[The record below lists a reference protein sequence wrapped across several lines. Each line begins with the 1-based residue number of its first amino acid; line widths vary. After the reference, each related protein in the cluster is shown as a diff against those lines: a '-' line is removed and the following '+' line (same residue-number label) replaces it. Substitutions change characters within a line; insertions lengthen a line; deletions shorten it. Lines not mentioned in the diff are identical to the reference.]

1 MRNFAPQIDL
11 SSTVLDPNPARHA
24 DSNRQTP
31 VSAVSASSDAFG
43 STAGYFE
50 MLPDNRPGSPGSV
63 HSDSLSMNMSPT
75 PTTTSMAFAALQYLP
90 VPMLVLS
97 STKTVVLAN
106 EAMGRLL
113 NLEKCALDLQD
124 MDIVRTVTDTLYG
137 RTMSEIGVDM
147 LQDGSPIWIS
157 WEVRA
162 TPNPPTA
169 VDTDNSQDFLDSVWK
184 QATEQS
190 LTEADDSADE
200 FGDGSSDD
208 TPTGTPVPPQ
218 HDATP
223 RLPRLSRSNLARTT
237 VHDVSVDVIISIS
250 NEPGNHQRLQPN
262 DGRSRA
268 HPEGGAIQSTMI
280 ISVWN
285 IEGTQYFTCT
295 FTSARAEG
303 AATNA
308 KPSSRTVVR
317 TSTGFKRSPGSGSSS
332 SSSGRR
338 SHHSSGA
345 GSSLLSPTTSTPHFP
360 PHGPPSRSGDPKAP
374 SLFQKAT
381 QMKDA
386 ILNSITMPAYAMWKD
401 ESFGIP
407 NRALLRFLPAES
419 EYAPSD
425 QREFL
430 GQFHVYTEDFKR
442 ELAVD
447 EFPIIQICRTRA
459 SLAGI
464 RLGMRYPDTG
474 QRVVFEV
481 VGEPV
486 VDDKSGEFLGAI
498 VIFKDVTEYTKRIAA
513 QIKENERQFE
523 HVANLIPPLVWTTK
537 PDGSHD
543 WFSRRWYDYTGQT
556 VGESLGEGWRYTFHE
571 DDMPETSKRW
581 AHSLATGDEY
591 ITEYRCRRYDGEW
604 RWMLGRAVPFRDE
617 HGNIVKWF
625 GTCTDIHDV
634 VELRE
639 AAKQTRE
646 QLLRVIE
653 HARVSIWT
661 IDRDT
666 RMGMLEGSIF
676 ADDATIDKEPVG
688 KSVYDVFGHDKGGR
702 SMGLL
707 KDKIDRVLKG
717 ESNDELL
724 EMRIDGS
731 NRWYRTRL
739 LPMLARTRKA
749 GIEGTDNIV
758 EGVIGVSM
766 DITEARAREK
776 ELREQEKENSKLI
789 ANAVAAKEASRM
801 KSQFLANMSHEIRTP
816 IAGVIGMSELIL
828 DTDLDQE
835 QRECAENI
843 QRSANG
849 LLTVINDILDL
860 SKVES
865 GRLDVEEVQF
875 SLSIVLRDVNK
886 MMAFAAVRK
895 NISYDSHI
903 QPEIERDLKVMG
915 DPGRLRQILT
925 NLLTNSIKFTAEG
938 RVSLSAEVMKQDND
952 TVHVQFIVEDTG
964 IGIEDEVRQ
973 RLFKPFS
980 QADSST
986 ARRFGGTGLGLAISK
1001 NLVELMHGEIELES
1015 RLGHGTKA
1023 SFWIP
1028 FNKAQYQP
1036 EGTPLIDI
1044 AAIPD
1049 RLQSDVSVSCGSSE
1063 EPGGTPPMTPAAGRP
1078 HSISSAGGNANFH
1091 HVLPDHLFSLSE
1103 SERQSVNVLV
1113 VEDNHVNQ
1121 QIALKTIKKQGFSV
1135 CAVWNGQEALDHLLK
1150 AKEGKVPCPNVVL
1163 MDVQM
1168 PVIDGYEA
1176 TRTIRTQQPFRS
1188 TPGIG
1193 DIPIVAMTASAIQG
1207 DKEKCQQAG
1216 MDDYLSKPVR
1226 GRLLEKML
1234 VKWAIEGK
1242 RKRSKAEEAKQE
1254 EASKASLAAVPSS
1267 RPQRPSPL
1275 TLGGPIIS
1283 TDPTR
1288 PPDSS
1293 INRNPNSSDSV
1304 VTISTKASPTKL
1316 KKPNQSSG
1324 GDSSTPKEARSPTRS
1339 DMRPQPHPLGPKRD
1353 SFAPTIEQLAAMSEF
1368 RVQKSTETEHERTA
1382 RRLDAE
1388 EKAAELRQAKLI
1400 SLSDLTPQASP
1411 GPLDSNQEAS
1421 KELGADMAF
1430 GEEMEVMDEAGV
1442 PSLALTREN
1451 MSRFEEQQA
1460 GGAPPQAKMAASS
1473 MHAATMDVNIDL
1485 ESVRSV
1491 ADENEETESL
1501 LAEPGTGAGKNTPL
1515 SSSLPRSSAGPK
1527 RGQSSL
1533 AAGVEAALQSSI
1545 SARTAS
1551 PRSSPARA
1559 KRNLEEESGERSLST
1574 SPPPRRVKES

>member
-11 SSTVLDPNPARHA
+11 SSPLADPNPARHA

-31 VSAVSASSDAFG
+31 VSAVSASSAG
-43 STAGYFE
+43 GYFE

-63 HSDSLSMNMSPT
+63 HSDSLSMTMSPT

-97 STKTVVLAN
+97 STKTIVLAN

-113 NLEKCALDLQD
+113 NLEKCVSDVQD
-124 MDIVRTVTDTLYG
+124 IDIVQTVTDTLRG
-137 RTMSEIGVDM
+137 RSMAEIGVDM

-157 WEVRA
+157 WE
-162 TPNPPTA
+162 
-169 VDTDNSQDFLDSVWK
+169 DFLDSVWK
-184 QATEQS
+184 QATEPS

-200 FGDGSSDD
+200 SGDGSSDD
-208 TPTGTPVPPQ
+208 TPTGTPVPPL
-218 HDATP
+218 HDAKP
-223 RLPRLSRSNLARTT
+223 QLPRLSRSNLARTT
-237 VHDVSVDVIISIS
+237 VHDVSVDVIISLS
-250 NEPGNHQRLQPN
+250 SEPGKHTRLQPH
-262 DGRSRA
+262 DGRTRA
-268 HPEGGAIQSTMI
+268 HPEGSAIQSTMI

-295 FTSARAEG
+295 FTSAHAEG
-303 AATNA
+303 GATNA

-338 SHHSSGA
+338 SHHSSSA
-345 GSSLLSPTTSTPHFP
+345 GSSLLSPTTSAPQFP
-360 PHGPPSRSGDPKAP
+360 PHGPPSRTGDPKAP

-419 EYAPSD
+419 EYTPTD

-447 EFPIIQICRTRA
+447 EFPIIQICRTRT

-474 QRVVFEV
+474 QGVVYEV

-486 VDDKSGEFLGAI
+486 IDDKSGEFLGAI

-556 VGESLGEGWRYTFHE
+556 VEESLGEGWRYTFHE

-591 ITEYRCRRYDGEW
+591 ITEYRCRRYDGKW

-617 HGNIVKWF
+617 HGKIVKWF

-666 RMGMLEGSIF
+666 KIGMLEGSIF
-676 ADDATIDKEPVG
+676 ADDANIDKEPVG
-688 KSVYDVFGHDKGGR
+688 KSVYDVFCKHRGGR
-702 SMGLL
+702 DMGSL
-707 KDKIDRVLKG
+707 KDKIDTVLSSK
-717 ESNDELL
+717 SNDEVL

-749 GIEGTDNIV
+749 GIEGTENIV

-776 ELREQEKENSKLI
+776 ELRDQEKENSKLI

-938 RVSLSAEVMKQDND
+938 RVTLSAEITKQDND
-952 TVHVQFIVEDTG
+952 TVHVQFVVEDTG

-1001 NLVELMHGEIELES
+1001 NLVELMRGEIELES
-1015 RLGHGTKA
+1015 KLGHGTKA
-1023 SFWIP
+1023 LFWIP

-1063 EPGGTPPMTPAAGRP
+1063 EPGGTPPMTPAVGRP

-1103 SERQSVNVLV
+1103 SERASIQILV

-1135 CAVWNGQEALDHLLK
+1135 SAVWNGQEALDYLLK

-1176 TRTIRTQQPFRS
+1176 TRTIRTKPPFRN

-1226 GRLLEKML
+1226 GKLLEKML
-1234 VKWAIEGK
+1234 VKWAVEGK
-1242 RKRSKAEEAKQE
+1242 RKRSKAEEVKQGE
-1254 EASKASLAAVPSS
+1254 TSKAAEPPPK
-1267 RPQRPSPL
+1267 PQRPSPL
-1275 TLGGPIIS
+1275 TLKSMDPTDS
-1283 TDPTR
+1283 TD
-1288 PPDSS
+1288 SAN
-1293 INRNPNSSDSV
+1293 IRNPTSSDSV
-1304 VTISTKASPTKL
+1304 ATISTKVSPTKL
-1316 KKPNQSSG
+1316 KKPNHSSE
-1324 GDSSTPKEARSPTRS
+1324 DASSTPKEPRSPTR
-1339 DMRPQPHPLGPKRD
+1339 PQSHPMGPKRD
-1353 SFAPTIEQLAAMSEF
+1353 SLAPTMEQLAAISEF
-1368 RVQKSTETEHERTA
+1368 HVHTSTETEHERIE
-1382 RRLDAE
+1382 RRAKAE
-1388 EKAAELRQAKLI
+1388 ELAAELRQAKLI

-1411 GPLDSNQEAS
+1411 AEEAS
-1421 KELGADMAF
+1421 KELGMDM
-1430 GEEMEVMDEAGV
+1430 GSGDDMEGTDETGV
-1442 PSLALTREN
+1442 PRHALTREN

-1460 GGAPPQAKMAASS
+1460 GTAPPAAIPTSPKDE
-1473 MHAATMDVNIDL
+1473 TTIDVNIDL

-1491 ADENEETESL
+1491 GDQYEDTGSV
-1501 LAEPGTGAGKNTPL
+1501 LAETGTGTGKNTPFSPSVPP
-1515 SSSLPRSSAGPK
+1515 SSGRPK
-1527 RGQSSL
+1527 RGSSGL
-1533 AAGVEAALQSSI
+1533 AAGVEAALQRSI
-1545 SARTAS
+1545 SARKAVRSSSS
-1551 PRSSPARA
+1551 PRSSPARS
-1559 KRNLEEESGERSLST
+1559 KRILEEEAGDRSPST
-1574 SPPPRRVKES
+1574 SPPPRRLKES

>member
-1 MRNFAPQIDL
+1 MRNFAPKIDL
-11 SSTVLDPNPARHA
+11 SSSIINPANQGRHA

-31 VSAVSASSDAFG
+31 VSAVSTSSDASG
-43 STAGYFE
+43 SAGYFE
-50 MLPDNRPGSPGSV
+50 MLPDNRPASPGGSV
-63 HSDSLSMNMSPT
+63 HSDSLSMTMSPT

-97 STKTVVLAN
+97 STKTIVLAN

-113 NLEKCALDLQD
+113 NLELCAVEVQD
-124 MDIVRTVTDTLYG
+124 VDFIQTVTDTLYG

-157 WEVRA
+157 W
-162 TPNPPTA
+162 
-169 VDTDNSQDFLDSVWK
+169 DDFLDSVWK
-184 QATEQS
+184 QATEQQ

-200 FGDGSSDD
+200 SCDGSDD

-218 HDATP
+218 QEAKP
-223 RLPRLSRSNLARTT
+223 RLPKLSRSNLARTT
-237 VHDVSVDVIISIS
+237 VHDVSVDVIISLP
-250 NEPGNHQRLQPN
+250 NEPGNPQRLTPT
-262 DGRSRA
+262 DGRNRSLPGSNA
-268 HPEGGAIQSTMI
+268 VQSTMI

-285 IEGTQYFTCT
+285 IEGTQYYTCT

-303 AATNA
+303 ASSNA

-317 TSTGFKRSPGSGSSS
+317 TSTGFKRSPGSGSTSS

-338 SHHSSGA
+338 SHHSSSA

-374 SLFQKAT
+374 SLFTKAT

-407 NRALLRFLPAES
+407 NRALLRFLPAET
-419 EYAPSD
+419 EYTPTD
-425 QREFL
+425 QRDFL
-430 GQFHVYTEDFKR
+430 GQFRVYTEDFKR

-447 EFPIIQICRTRA
+447 EFPIIQICRTRT
-459 SLAGI
+459 SLSGI

-474 QRVVFEV
+474 QGVVYEV

-486 VDDKSGEFLGAI
+486 VDDRSGEFLGAI
-498 VIFKDVTEYTKRIAA
+498 VVFKDVTEYTKRIAA
-513 QIKENERQFE
+513 QIEENERQFE

-543 WFSRRWYDYTGQT
+543 WFSQRWYDFTGQT
-556 VGESLGEGWRYTFHE
+556 VEESLGEGWRYTFHE

-581 AHSLATGDEY
+581 AHSLASGDEY
-591 ITEYRCRRYDGEW
+591 ITEYRCRRFDGKW

-617 HGNIVKWF
+617 HGKIIKWF

-646 QLLRVIE
+646 QLLRVLE
-653 HARVSIWT
+653 HARVSLWT
-661 IDRDT
+661 IDCDSRI
-666 RMGMLEGSIF
+666 GMLEGSLF
-676 ADDATIDKEPVG
+676 ADDVAIDQEPVG
-688 KSVYDVFGHDKGGR
+688 KLVYDVFGKHKGDK
-702 SMGLL
+702 SMGQFR
-707 KDKIDRVLKG
+707 DKIDTVLSGKG
-717 ESNDELL
+717 DDEIL

-739 LPMLARTRKA
+739 LPMVTKSRKSSID
-749 GIEGTDNIV
+749 GDDHII

-776 ELREQEKENSKLI
+776 ELRDQEKENAKLVS
-789 ANAVAAKEASRM
+789 NALAAKEASRM

-816 IAGVIGMSELIL
+816 IAGVIGMSELML
-828 DTDLDQE
+828 DTNLDQE
-835 QRECAENI
+835 QRDCAENI

-895 NISYDSHI
+895 NISYNSHI
-903 QPEIERDLKVMG
+903 QPEIEQDLKVMG

-938 RVSLSAEVMKQDND
+938 RVTLSASVAKQDND
-952 TVHVQFIVEDTG
+952 TVHVRFVVEDTG

-1015 RLGHGTKA
+1015 RLGQGTKA
-1023 SFWIP
+1023 AFWIP

-1044 AAIPD
+1044 DAIPD

-1063 EPGGTPPMTPAAGRP
+1063 EPGGTPPMTPAGRP
-1078 HSISSAGGNANFH
+1078 PSIGSASGPANFH
-1091 HVLPDHLFSLSE
+1091 HVLPDHLFSLPDA
-1103 SERQSVNVLV
+1103 ERKDVHVLV

-1135 CAVWNGQEALDHLLK
+1135 SAVWNGQEALDYLLD
-1150 AKEGKVPCPNVVL
+1150 AKKGSVPYPHVCL

-1176 TRTIRTQQPFRS
+1176 TRTIRTKAPFS
-1188 TPGIG
+1188 NTPGIG

-1226 GRLLEKML
+1226 GKLLEKML

-1242 RKRSKAEEAKQE
+1242 RKRAKSEAEEPKQR
-1254 EASKASLAAVPSS
+1254 AAAARVAPS
-1267 RPQRPSPL
+1267 PPKTRPSPL
-1275 TLGGPIIS
+1275 TLGGSSAPADPARPS
-1283 TDPTR
+1283 TK
-1288 PPDSS
+1288 
-1293 INRNPNSSDSV
+1293 RNPTSSDSI
-1304 VTISTKASPTKL
+1304 VTVSTKRSPPPRA
-1316 KKPNQSSG
+1316 KKPDPTSDAS
-1324 GDSSTPKEARSPTRS
+1324 SSTPKEPRSPTRAGG
-1339 DMRPQPHPLGPKRD
+1339 RLQTQALAQKRD
-1353 SFAPTIEQLAAMSEF
+1353 SLTPTMEHLNAMSEF
-1368 RVQKSTETEHERTA
+1368 GVQKSTETEHERTE
-1382 RRLDAE
+1382 RRANAE
-1388 EKAAELRQAKLI
+1388 EKAAELREAKLI
-1400 SLSDLTPQASP
+1400 GMTFGPSDLTPQASP
-1411 GPLDSNQEAS
+1411 GALDRVEEAG
-1421 KELGADMAF
+1421 KELGIDFVADKSP
-1430 GEEMEVMDEAGV
+1430 EPMDQMNVLGRH
-1442 PSLALTREN
+1442 ALTREN
-1451 MSRFEEQQA
+1451 MSRFEEEQA
-1460 GGAPPQAKMAASS
+1460 GGPATAAVNTISTPAAKDV
-1473 MHAATMDVNIDL
+1473 HADFESTLLVDEQNLDGR
-1485 ESVRSV
+1485 ESVAV
-1491 ADENEETESL
+1491 A
-1501 LAEPGTGAGKNTPL
+1501 PGTGTGKNTPH
-1515 SSSLPRSSAGPK
+1515 SSSSAPRPSPSPK
-1527 RGQSSL
+1527 KRQSKL
-1533 AAGVEAALQSSI
+1533 AAGVEEALQRSI
-1545 SARTAS
+1545 SARTAIPSVNRES
-1551 PRSSPARA
+1551 PRSSPSRA
-1559 KRNLEEESGERSLST
+1559 NAIREEEGGRSVSS
-1574 SPPPRRVKES
+1574 SPPPRKRKAEDP

>member
-11 SSTVLDPNPARHA
+11 SSPLTDINSARHA

-31 VSAVSASSDAFG
+31 VSAVSASSAG
-43 STAGYFE
+43 GYFE

-63 HSDSLSMNMSPT
+63 HSDSLSMAMSPT
-75 PTTTSMAFAALQYLP
+75 PTTTSVAFAALQYLP

-97 STKTVVLAN
+97 STKAVVLAN

-113 NLEKCALDLQD
+113 NLEKCVSDVQD
-124 MDIVRTVTDTLYG
+124 FDIIRTVTDTLRG
-137 RTMSEIGVDM
+137 RSMAEIGVDM

-157 WEVRA
+157 WE
-162 TPNPPTA
+162 
-169 VDTDNSQDFLDSVWK
+169 DFLDSVWK

-190 LTEADDSADE
+190 LTEADDSADDS
-200 FGDGSSDD
+200 GDGSSDD
-208 TPTGTPVPPQ
+208 TPTGTPVPPPQ
-218 HDATP
+218 DAKP
-223 RLPRLSRSNLARTT
+223 ELPRLSRSNLARTT
-237 VHDVSVDVIISIS
+237 VHDVSVDVIISLS
-250 NEPGNHQRLQPN
+250 SEPGKHTRLQPH

-268 HPEGGAIQSTMI
+268 HPEGKAIQSTMI

-295 FTSARAEG
+295 FTSAHADG
-303 AATNA
+303 AATDA

-338 SHHSSGA
+338 SHHSSSA
-345 GSSLLSPTTSTPHFP
+345 GSALLSPTTSTPQFP
-360 PHGPPSRSGDPKAP
+360 PHGPPLRTGDPKAP

-419 EYAPSD
+419 EYTPSD

-447 EFPIIQICRTRA
+447 EFPIIQICCQ
-459 SLAGI
+459 G
-464 RLGMRYPDTG
+464 
-474 QRVVFEV
+474 VVYEV

-486 VDDKSGEFLGAI
+486 IDDKSGEFLGAI

-543 WFSRRWYDYTGQT
+543 WYSRRWYDYTGQT
-556 VGESLGEGWRYTFHE
+556 VEESLGEGWRDTFHE

-591 ITEYRCRRYDGEW
+591 ITEYRCRRYDGKW

-617 HGNIVKWF
+617 HGKIVKWF

-639 AAKQTRE
+639 AEKQTRE

-666 RMGMLEGSIF
+666 KIGMLEGSIF
-676 ADDATIDKEPVG
+676 ADDANIDKEPVG
-688 KSVYDVFGHDKGGR
+688 KSVYDVFCKHRGGR
-702 SMGLL
+702 DMGSL
-707 KDKIDRVLKG
+707 KDKIDTVLSSK
-717 ESNDELL
+717 SNDEVL

-749 GIEGTDNIV
+749 GIEGTENIV

-766 DITEARAREK
+766 DITEARTREK
-776 ELREQEKENSKLI
+776 ELRDQEKENSKLI

-895 NISYDSHI
+895 NISYNSHI

-938 RVSLSAEVMKQDND
+938 RVTLSAEITRQDND
-952 TVHVQFIVEDTG
+952 TVHVQFVVEDTG

-973 RLFKPFS
+973 RLFRPFS

-1001 NLVELMHGEIELES
+1001 NLVELMRGEIELES
-1015 RLGHGTKA
+1015 KLGHGTKA
-1023 SFWIP
+1023 IFWIP

-1044 AAIPD
+1044 GAIPD

-1063 EPGGTPPMTPAAGRP
+1063 EPGGTPPMTPAVGRP

-1103 SERQSVNVLV
+1103 SERASTQILV

-1135 CAVWNGQEALDHLLK
+1135 SAVWNGQEALDYLLK
-1150 AKEGKVPCPNVVL
+1150 AKEGRVPCPNVVL

-1176 TRTIRTQQPFRS
+1176 TRTIRTKPPFRN

-1226 GRLLEKML
+1226 GKLLEKML
-1234 VKWAIEGK
+1234 VKWAVEGR
-1242 RKRSKAEEAKQE
+1242 RKRSKAEELRQS
-1254 EASKASLAAVPSS
+1254 EASRAALGAEPSPK
-1267 RPQRPSPL
+1267 PQRPSPL
-1275 TLGGPIIS
+1275 TLKPKDS
-1283 TDPTR
+1283 TDSTTSPT
-1288 PPDSS
+1288 
-1293 INRNPNSSDSV
+1293 NRNPTSSDSV
-1304 VTISTKASPTKL
+1304 ATISTAVSPTKF
-1316 KKPNQSSG
+1316 KKPNHSSE
-1324 GDSSTPKEARSPTRS
+1324 DASSTPREPRSPTR
-1339 DMRPQPHPLGPKRD
+1339 PQSHPLGPKRD
-1353 SFAPTIEQLAAMSEF
+1353 SLAPTIEKLAAISEF
-1368 RVQKSTETEHERTA
+1368 HVQTSTETEHERIE
-1382 RRLDAE
+1382 RRAKAE
-1388 EKAAELRQAKLI
+1388 ELAAELRQAKLM

-1411 GPLDSNQEAS
+1411 AEDAS
-1421 KELGADMAF
+1421 KELGMDMAS
-1430 GEEMEVMDEAGV
+1430 GDDMEGMDETGV
-1442 PSLALTREN
+1442 PRHALTREN

-1460 GGAPPQAKMAASS
+1460 GAAPPAAISTS
-1473 MHAATMDVNIDL
+1473 PKDGATIDVNIDL

-1491 ADENEETESL
+1491 GYQDEDTESV
-1501 LAEPGTGAGKNTPL
+1501 LAGPGTGKNTPF
-1515 SSSLPRSSAGPK
+1515 SSSLPRPSAWPK
-1527 RGQSSL
+1527 RGPSGL
-1533 AAGVEAALQSSI
+1533 AAGVEAALQRSI
-1545 SARTAS
+1545 SAQTAVRSSSS
-1551 PRSSPARA
+1551 PRSSPARS
-1559 KRNLEEESGERSLST
+1559 KRILEEEAGDRSPST
-1574 SPPPRRVKES
+1574 SPPPRRLKES